1 MSFYTPKEAYPV
13 FRKAI
18 LHKLHL
24 SLSHKISLGI
34 TAGVFISIG
43 ALSYLIA
50 MSTIAPLNIGIAK
63 FIGSMIFAIGL
74 TSITIGGGELLT
86 GHFLLGVSL
95 LEKECLLKDVI
106 KNWCIVFFVNLI
118 GALLFALLT
127 ISLGNLGDAGIE
139 LFKTLGINKTTTDWS
154 MLLARAIG
162 CNFLVCLG
170 IWLAST
176 SMQISGKFLVIVFTV
191 FTFVFL
197 GFEHSV
203 ANMYFLPVAW
213 YYAPEITLSGMI
225 YNILIVT
232 LGNALG
238 GFALSILLYFG
249 FHTKKDTD

>member
-24 SLSHKISLGI
+24 SLPHKISLGI

-50 MSTIAPLNIGIAK
+50 MSTIAPLNIGLAR
-63 FIGSMIFAIGL
+63 FIGAMIFSIGL
-74 TSITIGGGELLT
+74 TAITIGGGELLT

-95 LEKECLLKDVI
+95 LEKECLFKDVL

-118 GALLFALLT
+118 GALIFAFLT
-127 ISLGNLGDAGIE
+127 ISFGNLGEAGIE
-139 LFKTLGINKTTTDWS
+139 LFKTLGISKTTTNWT
-154 MLLARAIG
+154 MLLSRAIG

-176 SMQISGKFLVIVFTV
+176 SMQISGKFLVIVFSV

-203 ANMYFLPVAW
+203 ANMYFLPVAL
-213 YYAPEITLSGMI
+213 YYNPEISLLGI
-225 YNILIVT
+225 LYNITIVT

-238 GFALSILLYFG
+238 GLALSILLYFG
-249 FHTKKDTD
+249 FHTKKDPV